1 MYKALN
7 YWVFGG
13 FTGEKTAYE
22 FIDFAV
28 ENKLDGVELTVCDCL
43 NPEITEA
50 ECRKIADYAKS
61 KNVGIRTL
69 ASGFFWGCS
78 LSADDEA
85 ERQQAIAFGKK
96 YIQIANWIGAETIL
110 VIPGSTRVAWEPD
123 RPVVSYKNAWNN
135 ATASLKE
142 LLPVAEKL
150 NVNLALEN
158 VWNRFLL
165 SPMEWKFFLDQF
177 QSDKIGIYFDVANCC
192 IYGRPQDYIEILG
205 NYVKAIHIKNFEET
219 DCAGGLHGFGDDI
232 CKGEVDFDELKK
244 ALAAIN
250 YTGPL
255 TAEMIP
261 FSRLPDL
268 VLPDQALAEVTAA
281 KLNSLF

>member
-43 NPEITEA
+43 NPEITEE
-50 ECRKIADYAKS
+50 ECKKIADYAKS
-61 KNVGIRTL
+61 KNIGIRTL

-110 VIPGSTRVAWEPD
+110 VIPGATRVAWEPD
-123 RPVVSYKNAWNN
+123 RPVVSYKNAWAN

-177 QSDKIGIYFDVANCC
+177 NSEKIGIYFDIANCC
-192 IYGRPQDYIEILG
+192 IYGRPQDYVEILG
-205 NYVKAIHIKNFEET
+205 SYVKAVHVKNFEET

-232 CKGEVDFDELKK
+232 CKGEVDFDALKK
-244 ALAAIN
+244 ALTAIN